1 MFTVAR
7 PGLAGAGT
15 WTELGKNSAQL
26 ELMFGLVEL
35 EFRFFS
41 FIFYLVWLM
50 FGLVELEFRLGGLTL
65 FFLIIFYLVWL
76 MLGCIPEIGVVTCL
90 EVP

>member
-35 EFRFFS
+35 EFR
-41 FIFYLVWLM
+41 
-50 FGLVELEFRLGGLTL
+50 LGGLTL
-65 FFLIIFYLVWL
+65 FSLIIFYLVWL